1 MKPLYSDKEVQFRP
15 MNPQPNWVFLN
26 EREKPDEY
34 EPGVFVWYA
43 PHPAGEDGSDVDWQ
57 GEFHKAPYRPGE
69 KCYLGETW
77 QLAPI
82 KTTDWYRDGTCIMPG
97 TEDRPHTR
105 SKWNSAHNV
114 IYRADGEYT
123 SLSGEKTAWRSP
135 VTLPQW
141 AARRFFT
148 IVSCEPMRIGEV
160 TEEDAKSA
168 GAHATVWGVDDKDWS
183 GLPGHPHQRISYKN
197 GFSNIWEKHHPGT
210 WPDLWVWRREIKEE
224 RNN

>member
-1 MKPLYSDKEVQFRP
+1 MKPLYSPAEVQFRV

-69 KCYLGETW
+69 KCYLRETW

-135 VTLPQW
+135 VTMPQW

-160 TEEDAKSA
+160 TWQDAIKSGIEA
-168 GAHATVWGVDDKDWS
+168 KYCCNGADCACM
-183 GLPGHPHQRISYKN
+183 GLPIDNPVEEFQDR
-197 GFSNIWEKHHPGT
+197 WEQKHPGT
-210 WPDLWVWRREIKEE
+210 WPDLWVWRIAIKPSGIAG
-224 RNN
+224 